1 MKNVAVRNFLS
12 KKRSRGI
19 VDIFH
24 SDLTPT
30 SSNTSMELPNPT
42 NEQPDGHTSNSSTVL
57 DDKEVVIKL
66 HPPTPVEPPKPV
78 DPSSALEAHFMRHA
92 QIRYSQQD
100 LDTLKRTVLHRVTF
114 RRGNITTMYFRVRK
128 HAEHV
133 MNNIL
138 AEGKKTKTEVPVYLT
153 TVEAWVN
160 QQDPFNPIYII
171 LTGVHVQD
179 PLAD

>member
-12 KKRSRGI
+12 KKPSRGI

-30 SSNTSMELPNPT
+30 TSNTSMELPNPT
-42 NEQPDGHTSNSSTVL
+42 NEHPDGHNDNSTSVDSDQNVT
-57 DDKEVVIKL
+57 IKL
-66 HPPTPVEPPKPV
+66 HPPTPEKV
-78 DPSSALEAHFMRHA
+78 DPAIALEDHFMRHA

-100 LDTLKRTVLHRVTF
+100 LDSLKRTVLHRVTF
-114 RRGNITTMYFRVRK
+114 RRGNITTIYFRVRK

-160 QQDPFNPIYII
+160 NKDPFNPIYII